1 MFNHFIFILLSV
13 TFLFSVPCIYSYQ
26 FPFLLYFTT
35 AISVFPFSLIV
46 YFPCLSLSISLT
58 LYYVFI
64 SIGLFLS
71 NQHQKMV
78 SYHWRQKSNRI
89 IRLKFYGGLN
99 TRNVVYISYIHIYT
113 SLFAKETSVLGKE
126 EAFQNLQSNLR
137 ESFQRHYKAKQRKL
151 YRSN

>member
-1 MFNHFIFILLSV
+1 MS
-13 TFLFSVPCIYSYQ
+13 LFQSG
-26 FPFLLYFTT
+26 YFSATNT
-35 AISVFPFSLIV
+35 KKCF
-46 YFPCLSLSISLT
+46 
-58 LYYVFI
+58 
-64 SIGLFLS
+64 
-71 NQHQKMV
+71 H
-78 SYHWRQKSNRI
+78 RI

-99 TRNVVYISYIHIYT
+99 TRNVVYISYIHIHT